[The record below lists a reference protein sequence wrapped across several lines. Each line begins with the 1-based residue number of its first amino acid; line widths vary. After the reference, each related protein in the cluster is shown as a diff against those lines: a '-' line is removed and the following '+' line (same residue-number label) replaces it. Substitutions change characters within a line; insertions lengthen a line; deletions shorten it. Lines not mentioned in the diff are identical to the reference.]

1 MTLAMMTTTTMMMT
15 EVFEHLPEVE
25 LRPGLLPRS
34 FRACALQPRCTIV
47 LLHPVDHDY
56 IDHGVFFILD
66 FDSKC
71 SETDFTQEK
80 VNFHNSKKTISG
92 SCYIMCASIHST

>member
-1 MTLAMMTTTTMMMT
+1 MTKMMMTTTMVMMMTTTTMTMT

-34 FRACALQPRCTIV
+34 FRACALQTPCTIG

-56 IDHGVFFILD
+56 IDHGVFFIKPAREAVT
-66 FDSKC
+66 F
-71 SETDFTQEK
+71 
-80 VNFHNSKKTISG
+80 
-92 SCYIMCASIHST
+92 